1 MERITLGKVDTQLA
15 AAYTVYMM
23 VGSYFADCR
32 CVNLLEEKRLFLHYR
47 ELNPEKQIRFENKAE
62 EIFLSELG
70 KAYADSHGREQ
81 SPEKLVE
88 LGRKY
93 AETLGKYHCSV
104 YFRRRGSL
112 YVIRFYTGLKDMEF
126 TVDPKGIMRM
136 TW

>member
-23 VGSYFADCR
+23 VGSYFADCV
-32 CVNLLEEKRLFLHYR
+32 CVNQLEEKRLFLHYR

-70 KAYADSHGREQ
+70 EDF
-81 SPEKLVE
+81 
-88 LGRKY
+88 
-93 AETLGKYHCSV
+93 AEVLGKYRCNV
-104 YFRRRGSL
+104 FFRRRGSL
-112 YVIRFYTGLKDMEF
+112 YVILFYTGLKNLEF

-136 TW
+136 KR